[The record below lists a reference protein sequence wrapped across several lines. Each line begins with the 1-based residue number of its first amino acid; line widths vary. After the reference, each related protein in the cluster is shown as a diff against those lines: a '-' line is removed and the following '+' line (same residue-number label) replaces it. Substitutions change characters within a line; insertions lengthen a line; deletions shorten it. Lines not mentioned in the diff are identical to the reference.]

1 MSNHKGSE
9 GTVHVGTDA
18 VGELKSY
25 SVNETANTIDDTTI
39 GDAAKTVQAGT
50 TQFSGSADTFWD
62 EADTAQ
68 IAMTAGASITL
79 KFYPEGAT
87 TGDKFYTGTA
97 IVTSI
102 DRSATID
109 GMVEASF
116 GFTGNGALTLSTVS

>member
-18 VGELKSY
+18 VGEIKSY
-25 SVNETANTIDDTTI
+25 SFNETVSTIDDTTI
-39 GDAAKTVQAGT
+39 GNDAKTFQAGQT
-50 TQFSGSADTFWD
+50 SFSGSVDVFWD

-68 IAMTAGASITL
+68 IAMTVGASITITW
-79 KFYPEGAT
+79 YPEGADST
-87 TGDKFYTGTA
+87 DKYYTGSA

-109 GMVEASF
+109 GMVEASY
-116 GFTGNGALTLSTVS
+116 GVTGNGALTLATV

>member
-18 VGELKSY
+18 VGEIKSY
-25 SVNETANTIDDTTI
+25 SFNETVSTIEDTTI
-39 GDAAKTVQAGT
+39 ANDAKTFKAGQT
-50 TQFSGSADTFWD
+50 SFSGSVDVFWD

-68 IAMTAGASITL
+68 IAMTVGASITI
-79 KFYPEGAT
+79 KWYPEGADST
-87 TGDKFYTGTA
+87 DKYYTGSA

-109 GMVEASF
+109 GMVEASYSV
-116 GFTGNGALTLSTVS
+116 TGNGALTLSTV